1 MKRTGLKLIREI
13 VSPTSIKVL
22 TRPLS
27 TCKITALNQNKA
39 YFNNFRL
46 NKSDIRHYSDEAPE
60 NVDKTPELPES
71 TVLVEKIEGLHIMT
85 IGINR
90 PGKRNCVNTNTA
102 EHLKMAF
109 NEFEQDDDMYCAV
122 LHGLGG
128 NFCAGYDLEELSE
141 LEEDLANKI
150 AEILMDQGP
159 MGPTKMQINKPVI
172 AAVNGY
178 CVAGGLELA
187 IMCDLRVVEENSKL
201 GFLNRR
207 FGVPL
212 IDGGTVRLPEMIG
225 LSRAMDLILTG
236 RLVEPKEALEW
247 GLANRVV
254 STGTAF
260 GQAVNL
266 AKEIVKFPQ
275 ECLRA
280 DRESALHAT
289 FSARNLDEALSFE
302 SENSAQ
308 VLTTEAIVGAKKFTA
323 GLGRSGKFNVNQVA
337 EKENW
342 QKEFEEMKKKKQES
356 ESD

>member
-1 MKRTGLKLIREI
+1 MKRASYRLVRELSARSRRFGCIRQ
-13 VSPTSIKVL
+13 VSSFKGPD
-22 TRPLS
+22 LS
-27 TCKITALNQNKA
+27 FQPGSNLSFNQVNLGKFCTKA
-39 YFNNFRL
+39 P
-46 NKSDIRHYSDEAPE
+46 DVPDGDAGVEPE
-60 NVDKTPELPES
+60 EEDGCV
-71 TVLVEKIEGLHIMT
+71 VVEKMTGLHIMT

-90 PGKRNCVNTNTA
+90 PDKRNCVNTETA
-102 EHLKMAF
+102 ERLKEAF
-109 NEFEQDDDMYCAV
+109 LDFEMDENMYCAV

-128 NFCAGYDLEELSE
+128 TFCAGYDLEELSE
-141 LEEDLANKI
+141 LEDDLANKL

-159 MGPTKMQINKPVI
+159 MGPTKMVINKPVV
-172 AAVNGY
+172 AAVNGF

-187 IMCDLRVVEENSKL
+187 LMCDLRVVEENSKL

-212 IDGGTVRLPEMIG
+212 IDGGTVRLPELIG

-236 RLVEPKEALEW
+236 RLLEPKEALEW

-289 FSARNLDEALSFE
+289 FSAQNIDEAMSFE
-302 SENSAQ
+302 SENSAK
-308 VLTTEAIVGAKKFTA
+308 VLTTEAIIGAKKFTA
-323 GLGRSGKFNVNQVA
+323 GLGRSGKFNVNQVK
-337 EKENW
+337 EKEV
-342 QKEFEEMKKKKQES
+342 
-356 ESD
+356 